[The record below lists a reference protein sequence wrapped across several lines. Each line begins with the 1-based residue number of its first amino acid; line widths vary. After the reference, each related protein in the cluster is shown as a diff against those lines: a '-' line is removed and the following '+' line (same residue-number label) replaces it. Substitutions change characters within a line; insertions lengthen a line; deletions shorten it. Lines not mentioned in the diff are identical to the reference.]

1 MSLVLVNNS
10 AETFTPTASGAIATF
25 IWECCQAAKMEPGN
39 HSGTQLARDADP
51 WVITARSHHAPYEH
65 AQTVFLDYP
74 SVGQH
79 KAAQLLWRAERKWSG
94 WRHLRQGTYARRV
107 VRAIHDQGLQ
117 QYPLV
122 LHNDP
127 ELALYLREHFPE
139 ATIVQH
145 FHNQLESKPAARQ
158 KYAAARIISTA
169 VSHFTARWVEH
180 YYGLP
185 GQSVRAIYNGVDAQ
199 RFCPAGTASEKSSPA
214 ADCVLNFVGRTGRE
228 KAPDLLLRSAL
239 QLSTETRNFTV
250 QIIGSNHW
258 NRFELDDYQRELNT
272 LTEQL
277 TQRGIA
283 VHRLGHVDR
292 GQMPAKI
299 RAAHIH
305 VVPSRWDEPFGLTT
319 LEGMASGLATIGSD
333 TGGTPEII
341 ERSGL
346 LFARDS
352 VEELTAQLHKLVTNT
367 ELRQHYALLARQR
380 AEQFSWART
389 WNALREVTRV

>member
-1 MSLVLVNNS
+1 MSLVLINNS

-25 IWECCQAAKMEPGN
+25 IWECCQAAKTELGN
-39 HSGTQLARDADP
+39 HAASQLAREADP
-51 WVITARSHHAPYEH
+51 WVITARSSQAPYAH
-65 AQTVFLDYP
+65 AQTIFLDYP
-74 SVGQH
+74 PVSQH
-79 KAAQLLWRAERKWSG
+79 QAAQWLWRAERKWTG

-107 VRAIHDQGLQ
+107 MRAIQAQGLQ

-145 FHNQLESKPAARQ
+145 FHNQLESKPTARQ
-158 KYAAARIISTA
+158 KYASARIISTA
-169 VSHFTARWVEH
+169 VSNFTARWVEH

-199 RFCPAGTASEKSSPA
+199 RFCPIEAAGITGSPA

-228 KAPDLLLRSAL
+228 KAPDLLLRAAL
-239 QLSTETRNFTV
+239 QLSAETRNFAV

-272 LTEQL
+272 LAEQL

-341 ERSGL
+341 AQSGL

-352 VEELTAQLHKLVTNT
+352 VEELTAQLHPLVTNAQ
-367 ELRQHYALLARQR
+367 LRQHYGSLARQR

-389 WNALREVTRV
+389 WNTLRAVTRV